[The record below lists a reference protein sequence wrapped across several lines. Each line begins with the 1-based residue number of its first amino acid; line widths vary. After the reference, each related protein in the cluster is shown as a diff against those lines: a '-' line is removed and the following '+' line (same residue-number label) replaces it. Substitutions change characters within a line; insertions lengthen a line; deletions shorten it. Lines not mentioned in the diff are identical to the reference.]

1 MKSIDKRLTETEIQ
15 HFREQLE
22 RFGNDT
28 VCKCFKCGR
37 IQYLNFS
44 DGLKNGWSRCCGGLA
59 MTMVYMDTDIDK
71 TVSSIFQE
79 AVKEAWIKVGKQN
92 V

>member
-1 MKSIDKRLTETEIQ
+1 MKSVDKRLTEQEIQ

-22 RFGNDT
+22 KFGNDT

-37 IQYLNFS
+37 IQYLNFA
-44 DGLKNGWSRCCGGLA
+44 DGLKNGWSKCCGGLT

-71 TVSSIFQE
+71 AVSAIFQQS
-79 AVKEAWIKVGKQN
+79 VKEAWLKVQSN
-92 V
+92 E